1 MNEDSSVDSGSIGAG
16 QVSAVRYTLN
26 AMKKLRNIGIIAHID
41 AGKTTVTERILY
53 YTGKTYKM
61 GEVHDGTAVM
71 DYLEEEQQRGIT
83 ITSAATK
90 IYWKNSEIN
99 LIDTPGHIDFTAEV
113 ERSLRVLDG
122 AVVVFDGSEGVQA
135 QSETVWRQGQKYN
148 LPCLCFVNKMDKTGA
163 DFMMSVESIRDK
175 LQAKPIILQ
184 IPIGAQD
191 SFNGII
197 DLIKM
202 KAVFYKAEALGATF
216 EEVEIPQNMQQIAR
230 EQRHQM
236 LELAAEYD
244 EELMDLYVHDNPVSS
259 EIINRAVRKAT
270 LSSKLHPVFAGSAL
284 KYIGIQR
291 LLDGVVAYLPSP
303 LDKPVIVGH
312 KPGDENKKVSVKCDS
327 NASLVALA
335 FKVTRDSHGDLCF
348 LRIYQGTLKSSRRVL
363 NVNRDKRENIT
374 RIFEMHAGERK
385 ILDAAGAGEI
395 VAVVGPKQTLTG
407 DTLCDTKKPVVLPSI
422 TFPQTVISMSIEP
435 KTAEDRAKLA
445 EELSTLRREDP
456 TFEWKFDAET
466 GQTIISGMGELHLEI
481 LEHKLVRERGVNVRV
496 GKPKVAYKEAITTS
510 VQAEGKFIRQTG
522 GRGQYGHV
530 VINVEPI
537 FTEDGHWKRDIEF
550 ENEAG
555 GDKVPKEY
563 VQSVERG
570 VRDAFGNGVLAGY
583 PVVGIK
589 VTLVDG
595 SFHSVDSSSIAFE
608 QAGAIAVENAL
619 KIAGPVLLEPVM
631 KLEVEV
637 PDTYFGVV
645 QSNLLAKRGFIT
657 DTRAHGNMRTIDA
670 MVPLAEMFGYS
681 SQIRSATAGRGTFTM
696 EPMSY
701 ERVPEQIAQKVIS

>member
-1 MNEDSSVDSGSIGAG
+1 M
-16 QVSAVRYTLN
+16 LN
-26 AMKKLRNIGIIAHID
+26 AMKNLRNIGIIAHID

-53 YTGKTYKM
+53 YAGKTYKM

-90 IYWKNSEIN
+90 VFWKDSEIN

-135 QSETVWRQGQKYN
+135 QSETVWRQGRKYN
-148 LPCLCFVNKMDKTGA
+148 LPCLCFINKMDKTGA
-163 DFMMSVESIRDK
+163 DFMMSVESIRSK
-175 LQAKPIILQ
+175 LQAKPIVLQ

-191 SFNGII
+191 SFEGIV

-202 KAVFYKAEALGATF
+202 KAVFYKAETLGATF
-216 EEVEIPQNMQQIAR
+216 EEAEIPQNMQPIAK
-230 EQRHQM
+230 EHRHQM

-244 EELMDLYVHDNPVSS
+244 EEMMDLYVHDNPISS

-270 LSSKLHPVFAGSAL
+270 LSGKLHPVFAGSAL

-303 LDKPVIVGH
+303 LDKPIIVGR
-312 KPGDENKKVSVKCDS
+312 KLGDENKKVQVLCDS
-327 NASLVALA
+327 SASLVALA
-335 FKVTRDSHGDLCF
+335 FKVASDSHGDLCF
-348 LRIYQGTLKSSRRVL
+348 LRIYQGTLKSNSRVL
-363 NVNRDKRENIT
+363 NPNRDKRENIT
-374 RIFEMHAGERK
+374 RIFEMHANERK
-385 ILDAAGAGEI
+385 ILDSASAGEI

-435 KTAEDRAKLA
+435 RTAEDKAKLA
-445 EELSTLRREDP
+445 DELATLRREDP

-496 GKPKVAYKEAITTS
+496 GKPKVAYKEAITILA
-510 VQAEGKFIRQTG
+510 QAEGKFIRQTG

-550 ENEAG
+550 ENQAG

-570 VRDAFGNGVLAGY
+570 VRDALGNGALSGY

-595 SFHSVDSSSIAFE
+595 SFHPVDSSTLAFE
-608 QAGAIAVENAL
+608 RAGAIAIENAL

-645 QSNLLAKRGFIT
+645 QSNLLAKRGLIT

-681 SQIRSATAGRGTFTM
+681 SQIRSATAGRGAFTM

-701 ERVPEQIAQKVIS
+701 EKVPEQIAQKVIG